1 MGSEEVSEKQP
12 IDHTRREK
20 KNQQN
25 FPSQLQIEELKSGL
39 QQKRKKKQ
47 NKNKKRQKTKEKRQ
61 LF

>member
-39 QQKRKKKQ
+39 QQKRKKQ